1 MTQTSL
7 KMKAT
12 LYFLVEVLRDYNNYK
27 KLSNGLEVMVN
38 NTVESVENVNRIGKV
53 ISCPKGTK
61 AETGDM
67 ILFHHNICRKEIG
80 FKGKKSL
87 SPFQLKPNVFFVPI
101 TEVFMIKK
109 SNKWEA
115 IDPYVFIKPL
125 SSNIITLPNGMEIKE
140 DDYKGTN
147 ESVGLISYI
156 NNFLKKKGLK
166 EGDLISFQ
174 EDSQHEYVIDGELH
188 YRMQTRDILAVY

>member
-1 MTQTSL
+1 MR
-7 KMKAT
+7 AT
-12 LYFLVEVLRDYNNYK
+12 LYFLVEVLSDYNNYE

-61 AETGDM
+61 AEDGDM
-67 ILFHHNICRKEIG
+67 VLFHHNICRKEIG
-80 FKGKKSL
+80 FKGKKQL
-87 SPFQLKPNVFFVPI
+87 SPFQLRPNVFFIPI

-109 SNKWEA
+109 NEEDDWVA
-115 IDPYVFIKPL
+115 IDPYVFVEPL
-125 SSNIITLPNGMEIKE
+125 PSNIITLSNGMQIKE

-147 ESVGLISYI
+147 ESIGRVSYI
-156 NNFLKKKGLK
+156 NNFLKKQGLK

-174 EDSQHEYVIDGELH
+174 EDSQHEYIINGELH